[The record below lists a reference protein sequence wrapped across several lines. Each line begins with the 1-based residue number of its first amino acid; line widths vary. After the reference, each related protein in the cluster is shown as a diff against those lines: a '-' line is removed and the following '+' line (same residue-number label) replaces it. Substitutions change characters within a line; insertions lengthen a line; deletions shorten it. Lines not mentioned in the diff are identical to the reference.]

1 MRTLVAVNEE
11 LHEAEQVTPSGLPG
25 PRGAACPRAA
35 DSPPAHYPHPETSV
49 GGPAF
54 PPEGRGGIKHPGFTP
69 VCSQGYRGGQRAHP
83 TCCDPLLGA
92 MLSKRSPRCPPLG
105 YLWVTLYRI
114 LLCSHKPHVSRV
126 FYRCHW
132 EGFQAVALVHLEHSP
147 CILSST
153 CLCDTHWPGSFWG
166 PRLEP
171 GLRS

>member
-1 MRTLVAVNEE
+1 MVAVNEE

-92 MLSKRSPRCPPLG
+92 MLSKRSPRCPAHMEVSIP
-105 YLWVTLYRI
+105 
-114 LLCSHKPHVSRV
+114 SAPKPIQR
-126 FYRCHW
+126 RKLKQELPW
-132 EGFQAVALVHLEHSP
+132 N
-147 CILSST
+147 
-153 CLCDTHWPGSFWG
+153 
-166 PRLEP
+166 EP
-171 GLRS
+171 GVTAGITEEQFAHRPFSSGDPAPAGVPKTTQASEYHTST